1 MDNIYESKILIM
13 TITQELQIVLKHI
26 NPSTLTEA
34 IALADLVDRG
44 GFSDSNVKSLFEL
57 NKKY

>member
-1 MDNIYESKILIM
+1 M
-13 TITQELQIVLKHI
+13 TITEEFQIVLKHI